1 MRKFLIATHGNFAN
15 GIAQSLTMFLGEK
28 QPFSTICAYVDDTSL
43 EDQIVSFMN
52 TVEQDD
58 QLIILTDIM
67 GGSVNQQ
74 MIRYLQR
81 PNTFLITG
89 FNFPLLL
96 ALSLLP
102 DDVTIDEL
110 RHLIEEARNSIYLM
124 NDYKFVTTEEGD
136 E

>member
-1 MRKFLIATHGNFAN
+1 M
-15 GIAQSLTMFLGEK
+15 
-28 QPFSTICAYVDDTSL
+28 ICAYVDDTSL

-52 TVEQDD
+52 TVEQDE
-58 QLIILTDIM
+58 QLIILTDLM

-81 PNTFLITG
+81 PNTFLIAG

-102 DDVTIDEL
+102 EDVTIDEL
-110 RHLIEEARNSIYLM
+110 RHLIEEARDSIYLM
-124 NDYKFVTTEEGD
+124 NDYKIVTTEDGD

>member
-15 GIAQSLTMFLGEK
+15 GICQSLTMFLGEK